1 MDQRQDPIDYI
12 ERTRSQYD
20 ALGYEPYTWVEYS
33 AAPPWTALSKPLKEM
48 NIALIAS
55 GGIYARGQI
64 AFHHKDDLS
73 YRVIDTEIEST
84 QLRASHFAYDMTPAR
99 ENINVVFPID
109 TLKTLAH
116 QGIIRSLSRRAYTF
130 MGGIYS
136 ARKVRD
142 LLAPHLLKALQEDE
156 VDLALLVPA

>member
-55 GGIYARGQI
+55 GGIYASGQI

-73 YRVIDTEIEST
+73 YRVVDTEIEST
-84 QLRASHFAYDMTPAR
+84 QLRTSHFAYDMTPAR

-116 QGIIRSLSRRAYTF
+116 QGIIRSLSKRAYTF